1 MRFFSN
7 KIYVNGA
14 SKNFNDIINDV
25 AGGMKKQAS
34 AAAAPSNGNILKEAK
49 EAITDAQE
57 GKLPPALVKAIKA
70 KEGKKGKNGKNGKK
84 GKNPFGKKSS
94 VDGNNVKIASVNK
107 IAEDMVEI
115 EFSPESTKVAE
126 IEISDDGSVKL
137 AGWSE
142 GMASSGPVDA
152 AAAPEGSSGEDNSED
167 ESKDMESDES
177 GYAESGESCEA
188 CGMSATA
195 SSGDFVKIANL
206 TEKQKSAFR
215 SYWQNVWPKE
225 FIDAVL
231 SKEQ

>member
-34 AAAAPSNGNILKEAK
+34 VASQSAEKPVVKQAK

-57 GKLPPALVKAIKA
+57 GKLPPALVAAIKR
-70 KEGKKGKNGKNGKK
+70 KEGKPGKSK
-84 GKNPFGKKSS
+84 KKSS
-94 VDGNNVKIASVNK
+94 INGNDVKIASVNQ
-107 IAEDMVEI
+107 IDTDTVEV
-115 EFSPESTKVAE
+115 EFVPENTKVAE
-126 IEISDDGSVKL
+126 IEISDDGSVKM
-137 AGWSE
+137 AGWNE
-142 GMASSGPVDA
+142 GMAATEDSNEA
-152 AAAPEGSSGEDNSED
+152 GSSEDNA
-167 ESKDMESDES
+167 ESKEVADSDS
-177 GYAESGESCEA
+177 AENSDGKESCEA
-188 CGMSATA
+188 CGMSTMA

-206 TEKQKSAFR
+206 TDKQKAAFR

-231 SKEQ
+231 TKDQ

>member
-70 KEGKKGKNGKNGKK
+70 KEGKKGKKGKK
-84 GKNPFGKKSS
+84 PFGKKSS
-94 VDGNNVKIASVNK
+94 VDGNDVKIASVNK

-115 EFSPESTKVAE
+115 EFSPENTKVAE

-137 AGWSE
+137 AGWNE

-152 AAAPEGSSGEDNSED
+152 AAAPESSSGEDNSED
-167 ESKDMESDES
+167 ESMESDES